1 LVPDGQKTFFTTLAA
16 LKRFIV
22 VAANCWLDVSQLC
35 HEEDDPEENAKS
47 QSD

>member
-1 LVPDGQKTFFTTLAA
+1 LVPGGQKTFFTTLAA
-16 LKRFIV
+16 LKRFNV
-22 VAANCWLDVSQLC
+22 VAVNWSLEVSQLC